1 MTLYQER
8 NEEKRQ
14 EFAQTLKE
22 ITPERLVYVDESG
35 FDSPLIREYGYCVK
49 GKRLMGEKSGKRFAR
64 TSIIAGLREG
74 KPVAPM
80 QFKGYCN
87 TEVVLAWVKDG
98 LLPELT
104 RGDVVVMDNASFH
117 KSPRIAEAFE
127 QAGVRLLFLP
137 PYSPD
142 LNPIEQF
149 WSELKAKIRR
159 LCRDPIHIANALSIV
174 FQSFWS

>member
-1 MTLYQER
+1 M
-8 NEEKRQ
+8 
-14 EFAQTLKE
+14 
-22 ITPERLVYVDESG
+22 YVDESG
-35 FDSPLIREYGYCVK
+35 FDSPLIREYGYSLK
-49 GKRLMGEKSGKRFAR
+49 GIRLMGEKSGQRFAR

-80 QFKGYCN
+80 HFKGYCN
-87 TEVVLAWVKDG
+87 TDVVLAWVKDG

-127 QAGVRLLFLP
+127 EAGVRLLFLP

-159 LCRDPIHIANALSIV
+159 LCRDPIHIVEALCVV
-174 FQSFWS
+174 FHSFWC